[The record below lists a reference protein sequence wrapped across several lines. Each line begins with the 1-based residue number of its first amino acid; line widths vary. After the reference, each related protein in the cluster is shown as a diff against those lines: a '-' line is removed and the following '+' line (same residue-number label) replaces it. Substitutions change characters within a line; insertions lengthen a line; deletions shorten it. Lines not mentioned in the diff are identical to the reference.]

1 MSIYNWVKK
10 LGLDGITSDSICEAY
25 RFLNHHLINWKMPY
39 RSNSDDDKFKLE
51 VEVGGGPDPGKM
63 QILEMTVNQ
72 AGLFLP
78 QGIQIKLDPNA
89 ILPPKQGDYY
99 MEVTFST
106 CPKDD
111 DEGWV
116 KIE

>member
-63 QILEMTVNQ
+63 QILEMIVNQ
-72 AGLFLP
+72 TETKLP
-78 QGIQIKLDPNA
+78 EQVIIRLGGDA
-89 ILPPKQGDYY
+89 ILPRDTGDYY